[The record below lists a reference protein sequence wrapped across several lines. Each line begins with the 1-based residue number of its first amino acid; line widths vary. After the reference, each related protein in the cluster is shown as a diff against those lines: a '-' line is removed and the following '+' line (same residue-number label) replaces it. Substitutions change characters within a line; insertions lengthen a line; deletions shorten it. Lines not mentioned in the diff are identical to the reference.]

1 MAIEAKVRNMHRI
14 DLNTEHF
21 QCRRQVVGE
30 DKIDF
35 RRERR
40 VHRTKHSQEPEGDKS
55 SSETNRRDEIMRTKR
70 RCCCEEK

>member
-1 MAIEAKVRNMHRI
+1 MWAQLRAWITQRVITVAIEAKVRNMHRI

-30 DKIDF
+30 EDKIDF

-40 VHRTKHSQEPEGDKS
+40 VHRTKHSQEP
-55 SSETNRRDEIMRTKR
+55 
-70 RCCCEEK
+70 